1 MNMKRS
7 AIFCIFVLLA
17 GLNSASSAQAIFGLS
32 KCEKIK
38 HQMLK
43 AEKSLSDSLTYLS
56 KFEGQEVTGR
66 HIGSYGTHISVGSW

>member
-1 MNMKRS
+1 MKRS